1 VSTTTKPRDSTQTIL
16 YPLRFE
22 PIYQYRLWGGR
33 RLADL
38 LTAPLPGEGPIGE
51 AWVLSD
57 RADHA
62 SQVADGPLKGRTL
75 GQLMEQFP
83 GEMLGE
89 LASPFS
95 RFPLLLKFLDVLELL
110 SLQVHPADDRK
121 DLIPVGETGKT
132 EAWVVLEAGTKSRIY
147 AGLKPGTT
155 ADDLRRAVASG
166 VVADNVASFVPEQGD
181 GVLVPAGTV
190 HSLGDVV
197 VFEIQE
203 NSDVTFRLDDWGHVD
218 PKTGRP
224 RALQV
229 DQALSAIDMAQGAVA
244 PVSPVVE
251 ETAPVERERLFDC
264 DYFRLW
270 RLRGQSPFAVG
281 AAGTPRVLV
290 CIEGTGRL
298 EHGGETHAVCKGD
311 VLLLPAAV
319 GACVFQPSGPV
330 TLLEVALPE

>member
-1 VSTTTKPRDSTQTIL
+1 LKPSDPTQTSL

-33 RLADL
+33 RLSDL
-38 LTAPLPGEGPIGE
+38 LAVPLPGDDPIGE

-62 SQVADGPLKGRTL
+62 SRVAEGPLKGRTL

-83 GEMLGE
+83 EQMLGK
-89 LASPFS
+89 LAGRYP
-95 RFPLLLKFLDVLELL
+95 RFPLLLKFLDVRELL

-121 DLIPVGETGKT
+121 DLLPAGETGKT

-155 ADDLRRAVASG
+155 TDDLRRAVATG
-166 VVADNVASFVPEQGD
+166 VVADNVASFVPKQGD

-203 NSDVTFRLDDWGHVD
+203 NSDVTYRLDDWGHVD

-229 DQALSAIDMAQGAVA
+229 DQALSAIDVSQGAVK
-244 PVSPVVE
+244 PVSPLVE
-251 ETAPVERERLFDC
+251 ETAPVERELLFDC
-264 DYFRLW
+264 DYFRVW

-281 AAGTPRVLV
+281 SAGAPRVLV
-290 CIEGTGRL
+290 CIEGTGL
-298 EHGGETHAVCKGD
+298 VEHSGETYAVGKGD

-319 GACVFQPSGPV
+319 GVCAFRPGGPV
-330 TLLEVALPE
+330 TLLEAAVPQ